1 MRRSWIREAIEIYHL
16 RDHKLSLHAHEVCF
30 LFPHLWTH
38 SIKLPDSSRESSSVP
53 PAHMSAAQLKD
64 ANLML
69 NMTQFIHIPYSQ
81 NSSVDFIRIP
91 VGKTEDLFG
100 VQITTAA
107 VVLLTF
113 VWVGISII
121 RLSQRLFR
129 SSISKGSR
137 ADWICSSSRR
147 HLCLLFWHQYLSGL
161 FGPTMG
167 RLFQLQSHS
176 CCNHTHGWASHCP
189 HCTRVMQL

>member
-1 MRRSWIREAIEIYHL
+1 
-16 RDHKLSLHAHEVCF
+16 
-30 LFPHLWTH
+30 
-38 SIKLPDSSRESSSVP
+38 
-53 PAHMSAAQLKD
+53 MSAAQLKD

-69 NMTQFIHIPYSQ
+69 NITQFIHIPYSH
-81 NSSVDFIRIP
+81 NNPVDFIRIP

-137 ADWICSSSRR
+137 AD
-147 HLCLLFWHQYLSGL
+147 
-161 FGPTMG
+161 
-167 RLFQLQSHS
+167 
-176 CCNHTHGWASHCP
+176 
-189 HCTRVMQL
+189 

>member
-1 MRRSWIREAIEIYHL
+1 
-16 RDHKLSLHAHEVCF
+16 
-30 LFPHLWTH
+30 
-38 SIKLPDSSRESSSVP
+38 
-53 PAHMSAAQLKD
+53 MSAAQLKD

-69 NMTQFIHIPYSQ
+69 NITQFIHIPYSQ
-81 NSSVDFIRIP
+81 NNSVDFIRIP

-137 ADWICSSSRR
+137 AD
-147 HLCLLFWHQYLSGL
+147 
-161 FGPTMG
+161 
-167 RLFQLQSHS
+167 
-176 CCNHTHGWASHCP
+176 
-189 HCTRVMQL
+189 